1 MEPWQPLTRRDGY
14 LPIEDHGL
22 IGDGRGCAL
31 VGRDA
36 EISFMCVPRFDR
48 DPVFCSLLDRRHG
61 GGFQL
66 SPDGVRESHQ
76 RYVDD
81 TAVLITELRTGTGVL
96 RVTDAFVLRPG
107 ARLEEDAPAAAG
119 ELIRQVRVVEGEVTL
134 RLRLEP
140 RGGARIRRRGEDWML
155 DCVRQGITLR
165 LWSSPQVTLPDSVL
179 TLHAGQELSLRLR
192 WEGSPSPYQSV
203 EAGLESTVR
212 AWKRWAAFVVDDVPQ
227 SDLVRRSALTLKL
240 LDHFENGAI
249 IAAPTSSLPEH
260 IGGTRNWDY
269 RYSWIRD
276 AAYTV
281 FALRRIGLPSEA
293 GGFLQWALGAARHN
307 HQPRV
312 LYDVDGEVPAP
323 EVVDDGLEGYRRS
336 SPVRWGNAAVEQT
349 QHDVYGE
356 VLDCAFQWAA
366 TGGTFDATLGDWL
379 AGLAGRAEHAWRS
392 PDHGIWEVRTSGRP
406 FTYSAA
412 MCQVALDRAA
422 RLARRLKLPG
432 DADHWAR
439 EAEQLTERILCHA
452 WDEQTRALTEHL
464 GKGGALDAS
473 LLALPLRRVVPADHP
488 RMVATCRAITEQLG
502 AGGGLLYR
510 YLPERSPDGMDHQPE
525 GAFLLCSFW
534 LVDNLTGQGKIEQAG
549 DLFDRLCS
557 HANHVGLL
565 PEQIDPSD
573 GTYLGNCPQAI
584 SHVGLISSA
593 VALARATRGIRPDLS
608 TAAWFA

>member
-1 MEPWQPLTRRDGY
+1 MQPWQPLVRREGY

-61 GGFQL
+61 GGFRL
-66 SPDGVRESHQ
+66 SPDGVRESRQ

-81 TAVLITELRTGTGVL
+81 TAVLITELRTDTGVL
-96 RVTDAFVLRPG
+96 QVTDAFVLRPG

-119 ELIRQVRVVEGEVTL
+119 ELLRQVRVVEGEVTL

-165 LWSSPQVTLPDSVL
+165 LWSSPPVTPPDSGL
-179 TLHAGQELSLRLR
+179 TLHGGQELSLRLS
-192 WEGSPSPYQSV
+192 WEGSPSPYPSV
-203 EAGLESTVR
+203 EAGLASTVR
-212 AWKRWAAFVVDDVPQ
+212 AWKRWAAFVVDDVLR

-293 GGFLQWALGAARHN
+293 GGFLRWALEAARHN

-312 LYDVDGEVPAP
+312 LYDVDGEVPPP
-323 EVVDDGLEGYRRS
+323 EVVDDDLEGYRRS
-336 SPVRWGNAAVEQT
+336 APVRWGNAAAEQT

-356 VLDCAFQWAA
+356 ILDCAFQWAA
-366 TGGTFDATLGDWL
+366 TGGTFDATLWDWL
-379 AGLAGRAEHAWRS
+379 AGLAERAEHAWRS

-439 EAEQLTERILCHA
+439 EAGQLTERILRHA
-452 WDEQTRALTEHL
+452 WNEQTRALTEHL
-464 GKGGALDAS
+464 GEGGALDAS

-534 LVDNLTGQGKIEQAG
+534 LVDNLTGQGRIEQAG
-549 DLFDRLCS
+549 ELFERLCS
-557 HANHVGLL
+557 HANHLGLL

-584 SHVGLISSA
+584 SHVGLVSSA
-593 VALARATRGIRPDLS
+593 VALARATRGVRPDLS